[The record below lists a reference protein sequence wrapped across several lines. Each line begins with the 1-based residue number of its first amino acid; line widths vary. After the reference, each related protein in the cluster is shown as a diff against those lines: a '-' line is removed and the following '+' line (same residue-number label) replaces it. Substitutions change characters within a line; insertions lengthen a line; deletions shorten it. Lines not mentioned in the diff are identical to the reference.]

1 MARTRCYRDGSLVA
15 ENFPVADV
23 SDYLADPA
31 NTVWFDLCAPD
42 SAELESIRE
51 ELGLHQLAVED
62 ATQPGQRTKLDHYP
76 EHLFLVA
83 YATTID
89 PATARLRTAE
99 VTAFITEHALVTV
112 RPDESFDIDQVVR
125 RWDEDAPLASGG
137 VAFLVHGLVDYVVD
151 SHYDT
156 VQQMDN
162 VADALEDTLFNER
175 IKDTVVQRQT
185 FEVRKDL
192 VAMRRLVLPM
202 REVVNSLLRRDLGI
216 VPPMLSPYFQDVYD
230 HVLRVSEWTDS
241 LRDLLANIL
250 ETRLTLRGNRLNVIT
265 KQVTSWAAII
275 AVPTA
280 VTGFYGQNVPYPGFG
295 HASGFIVSTA
305 VILLGSGTLYVI
317 FKRKEWL

>member
-1 MARTRCYRDGSLVA
+1 MTRTRCYRDGSLVA
-15 ENFPVADV
+15 EGFPVADV
-23 SDYLADPA
+23 SNYLADPA
-31 NTVWFDLCAPD
+31 NTVWFDLCTPD

-62 ATQPGQRTKLDHYP
+62 ALQPGQRPKIDHYP

-83 YATTID
+83 YSTQLD
-89 PATARLRTAE
+89 PTTARLRTAE
-99 VTAFITEHALVTV
+99 VSAFITEHALVTV
-112 RPDESFDIDQVVR
+112 RPDESFDIDEVVR
-125 RWDEDAPLASGG
+125 RWDEDASLATGG
-137 VAFLVHGLVDYVVD
+137 VAFLLHGLVDYVVD
-151 SHYDT
+151 SHYDA

-162 VADALEDTLFNER
+162 VVDALEDQLFNEG

-216 VPPMLSPYFQDVYD
+216 VPPTLTPYFQDVYD

-241 LRDLLANIL
+241 LRDLLSNIL

-280 VTGFYGQNVPYPGFG
+280 VTGFYGQNVPYPGYG
-295 HASGFIVSTA
+295 HVAGFVVSTA
-305 VILLGSGTLYVI
+305 VILLGSGTLYLV
-317 FKRKEWL
+317 FRRKDWL

>member
-1 MARTRCYRDGSLVA
+1 MALTRCYRDGSLVA
-15 ENFPVADV
+15 EGFPVADV
-23 SDYLADPA
+23 SDYLSDPA
-31 NTVWFDLCAPD
+31 NTVWFDLCSPD

-62 ATQPGQRTKLDHYP
+62 ALQPGQRPKLDHYP

-83 YATTID
+83 YTTSID
-89 PATARLRTAE
+89 PTTARLRSAE
-99 VTAFITEHALVTV
+99 VTAFVTPHALVTI

-125 RWDEDAPLASGG
+125 RWDEDASLATGG
-137 VAFLVHGLVDYVVD
+137 VAFLVHGLIDYVVD

-156 VQQMDN
+156 VQQLDN
-162 VADALEDTLFNER
+162 VVDALEDQLFNER
-175 IKDTVVQRQT
+175 IRDIVVQRQT
-185 FEVRKDL
+185 FDVRKDL

-216 VPPMLSPYFQDVYD
+216 VPPTLTPYFQDVYD
-230 HVLRVSEWTDS
+230 HVLRVTEWTDS

-250 ETRLTLRGNRLNVIT
+250 ETRLTVRSNRLNVIT

-295 HASGFIVSTA
+295 HASGFIVSSA
-305 VILLGSGTLYVI
+305 IILFGSGTLYVI
-317 FKRKEWL
+317 FKRKDWL

>member
-1 MARTRCYRDGSLVA
+1 MARTRCYRDGKLVA
-15 ENFPVADV
+15 DGFPVADV
-23 SDYLADPA
+23 SEYLTDPA
-31 NTVWFDLCAPD
+31 CTVWFDLCTPD

-62 ATQPGQRTKLDHYP
+62 TLQPGQRAKIDHYP

-83 YATTID
+83 YATQLD
-89 PATARLRTAE
+89 SESGRLRTCE
-99 VTAFITEHALVTV
+99 VAAFITKHALVTV
-112 RPDESFDIDQVVR
+112 RPDESFDMDEVVR
-125 RWDEDAPLASGG
+125 RWDAEPGLASGG
-137 VAFLVHGLVDYVVD
+137 VSFLLHGLIDYVVD
-151 SHYDT
+151 SQYET

-162 VADALEDTLFNER
+162 LVDSLEDQVFNER
-175 IKDTVVQRQT
+175 IRDTYMQRQT

-192 VAMRRLVLPM
+192 VALRRYVLPM
-202 REVVNSLLRRDLGI
+202 REVVNSLMRRDLEI
-216 VPPMLSPYFQDVYD
+216 VPPTLAPYFQDVYD

-250 ETRLTLRGNRLNVIT
+250 ETRLTLRGNRLNVIM

-295 HASGFIVSTA
+295 TWHGFVASTA
-305 VILLGSGTLYVI
+305 VILVASAALYVI
-317 FKRKEWL
+317 FRKRGWL